1 MRRMNLEWLYRLVR
15 QPWRIRRMAVL
26 PLFVLAVLKE
36 RLVKGGS
43 AMARRI
49 VLGFGGVLLGVA
61 ITAVGVSFF
70 LIPAKVAAGGVSG
83 LATVVYHLAGFPAGV
98 TMLLLNV
105 PLFFLSWRVLGSM
118 FGARTLFGTVALSV
132 FVDLFNRWA
141 VPITED
147 LLLAAI
153 YGGVLSGI
161 GLGIA
166 FPLRRFHR
174 RYGYG
179 GTALGQVFPH
189 QCGAGPAVCGW
200 CGDFAGRC
208 GVRFGVGHVAL
219 IAVFLTTKTIDL
231 VQEGQNY
238 AKACLIIS
246 DHPEPIGQ
254 AIMEKLE
261 RGVTS
266 LEGRGMYT
274 RHGKEVLLVIVS
286 RMEIAAIKRIVAEV
300 DAKAFVVI
308 HDVHEVL
315 GEGFRRLPEA
325 AERQ

>member
-1 MRRMNLEWLYRLVR
+1 
-15 QPWRIRRMAVL
+15 
-26 PLFVLAVLKE
+26 
-36 RLVKGGS
+36 
-43 AMARRI
+43 MARRI

-166 FPLRRFHR
+166 FRC
-174 RYGYG
+174 GGSTG
-179 GTALGQVFPH
+179 GTDMAAQLLARFFPTSVGQALLFVDGAVILLAGAVF
-189 QCGAGPAVCGW
+189 GLELAMY
-200 CGDFAGRC
+200 
-208 GVRFGVGHVAL
+208 AL

-308 HDVHEVL
+308 YDVHEVL